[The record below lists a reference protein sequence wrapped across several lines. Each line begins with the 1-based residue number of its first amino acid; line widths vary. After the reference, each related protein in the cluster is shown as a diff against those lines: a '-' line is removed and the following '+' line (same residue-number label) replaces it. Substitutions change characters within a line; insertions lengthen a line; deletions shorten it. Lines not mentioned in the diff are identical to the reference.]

1 MTDDRQGRP
10 EDSRDHRIMWA
21 VMLVAT
27 AAGVP
32 AALQAGRPVSTTL
45 LGVLLL
51 VALPAL
57 TLWQT
62 IRGGLTR
69 RPRHVVLSLRV
80 ISAAVL
86 LGTATVV
93 AVPAGRDLLLHKAF
107 GWPDEA
113 TGIEQVLAVA
123 PAPTSPTTPVEPTY
137 RRARIV
143 IGNPS
148 ARPRL
153 VTHLEIA
160 SQRRV
165 RLDCRSGES
174 ERRHTYTITGAVG
187 LKSGRDQRF
196 TGSAQ
201 EEVSAEE
208 ITDEEAGAAKSA
220 RSAGAASLPVD
231 GRIRVPGCGTREISS
246 ISVSFDV
253 TVALDPQSFTTIE
266 VDFAPE
272 LLRHARLSGLNP
284 RDMSVTATLG
294 KGGEIRLRNCTE
306 DYC

>member
-21 VMLVAT
+21 VTLVTA

-32 AALQAGRPVSTTL
+32 AALLAGRPVSTTL

-57 TLWQT
+57 TLWHT
-62 IRGGLTR
+62 IRGGLAGH
-69 RPRHVVLSLRV
+69 PRHFVLSLRV
-80 ISAAVL
+80 VSVAVL
-86 LGTATVV
+86 LGTVMAV
-93 AVPAGRDLLLHKAF
+93 AVPAGRNFVLHKAF
-107 GWPDEA
+107 GWPDEDS
-113 TGIEQVLAVA
+113 GIEQVLAVA
-123 PAPTSPTTPVEPTY
+123 PPPTSPTTPVERSY

-143 IGNPS
+143 IENPS

-153 VTHLEIA
+153 VTHLEVT

-165 RLDCRSGES
+165 RHACHGQGKEG
-174 ERRHTYTITGAVG
+174 RHTYTITGAVD

-196 TGSAQ
+196 IGSAQ

-208 ITDEEAGAAKSA
+208 VTDEEAGAAKSA
-220 RSAGAASLPVD
+220 RSGGAASLPVD
-231 GRIRVPGCGTREISS
+231 GRIRVPGCGPTEVAS

-253 TVALDPQSFTTIE
+253 TVALAPQSFTTIE

-272 LLRHARLSGLNP
+272 LLRAARLSGLNP

-294 KGGEIRLRNCTE
+294 KGGEIRLRNCRE